1 MVFEKS
7 LTAMVK
13 GIRAHRGNESEYIQ
27 ACITEIQKEVASKN
41 MSTKSMAV
49 LKLAYLTMLGYDM
62 AWATF
67 AVVEVMGTNR
77 FATKRPGYLA
87 SSISFTDQTDVGL
100 LTINL
105 FKKDFGSQSQYESGT
120 AINCLSNIC
129 SAEISRDIM
138 TDLLSLLSSSR
149 AYLRKKTV
157 LCLYRIFLKDP
168 PALRT
173 CFPKLKDRLGDEDQ
187 GVLTATVNTFLE
199 LARKNARNYLSL
211 VPQLYHILVNTQN
224 NWLSIKLLKVF
235 QLLSPLEPRLPAKL
249 VEPLTN
255 ILNTTKAQSVEFE
268 AIRCVVRS
276 MPEGSA
282 IVALAIEK
290 LQTFL
295 NSSDRNLRFLALDL
309 YKEVVEKFKE
319 KTSLKD
325 LHDKVLTSIEEPD
338 LTVRR
343 VALQLLDRI
352 VDPSNFQEAVQRL
365 LEFSRKATLN
375 DEFIGTILRM
385 AARDRYALV
394 EDFAWYLLILGEISR
409 NMDSSYAATVAE
421 QFVDICVRVPQVRPY
436 AVTLALGLLDTPAEA
451 ERDSISVCTPM
462 VAACAWLLGEYS
474 GDLEKPSEAAFL
486 SGAKVLLTSRSI
498 QALDAAT
505 QTQCIWAA
513 SKLYLAVPE
522 HAPSTV
528 AQLHE
533 LLCSQLPSFVRST
546 HLDVSERARLALNI
560 ANFYKADAQSL
571 QSAKGLAAEQLL
583 PVKPD
588 AQAQVPVSV
597 DLDEPFFVIEEAR
610 PSFMPVRADPT
621 DPYSLASTYKDD
633 LGFASEPNRAEAP
646 QSTAQGVP
654 SSSMYY
660 LGKSD
665 ERAAAEQAQEPSV
678 PEVKD
683 PLAQMRERL
692 EAQRNAGAPK
702 YQVMRDD
709 VTAPGATP
717 TPDAGQVPSSSSTA
731 TLPIPPEKEL
741 TDLQG
746 RLWTVCHRG
755 EHLAV
760 YVCIR
765 SPNLRKR
772 QIRLELRCERLC
784 APELL
789 VSDVALRFPSAAHV
803 QEADAS
809 GRMLVVGSLQERS
822 SKVKANLDSAPF
834 LWPGVFDLR
843 CELEYLVKSA
853 SSEAAEAQSLPIQ
866 LRFPATTFLAPQ
878 PMSEDTISDYV
889 SSKSDLLG
897 HQTAQ
902 ALSFEKTADLSSL
915 VGRCAGLCHFHGIQQ
930 AVSPQSQDMKFL
942 LVGAVQPPSAA
953 TLEGQRAAPTGALVI
968 CRCAA
973 LVRPSGLELRI
984 TVKAF
989 QQDVADEIC
998 SQLVNTFRELM
1009 EGRLSSP

>member
-1 MVFEKS
+1 MHED
-7 LTAMVK
+7 
-13 GIRAHRGNESEYIQ
+13 AH
-27 ACITEIQKEVASKN
+27 
-41 MSTKSMAV
+41 
-49 LKLAYLTMLGYDM
+49 
-62 AWATF
+62 
-67 AVVEVMGTNR
+67 
-77 FATKRPGYLA
+77 
-87 SSISFTDQTDVGL
+87 
-100 LTINL
+100 
-105 FKKDFGSQSQYESGT
+105 
-120 AINCLSNIC
+120 
-129 SAEISRDIM
+129 
-138 TDLLSLLSSSR
+138 
-149 AYLRKKTV
+149 
-157 LCLYRIFLKDP
+157 FL
-168 PALRT
+168 
-173 CFPKLKDRLGDEDQ
+173 
-187 GVLTATVNTFLE
+187 
-199 LARKNARNYLSL
+199 
-211 VPQLYHILVNTQN
+211 PQ
-224 NWLSIKLLKVF
+224 
-235 QLLSPLEPRLPAKL
+235 
-249 VEPLTN
+249 
-255 ILNTTKAQSVEFE
+255 
-268 AIRCVVRS
+268 
-276 MPEGSA
+276 
-282 IVALAIEK
+282 
-290 LQTFL
+290 
-295 NSSDRNLRFLALDL
+295 
-309 YKEVVEKFKE
+309 
-319 KTSLKD
+319 
-325 LHDKVLTSIEEPD
+325 
-338 LTVRR
+338 
-343 VALQLLDRI
+343 
-352 VDPSNFQEAVQRL
+352 
-365 LEFSRKATLN
+365 
-375 DEFIGTILRM
+375 
-385 AARDRYALV
+385 
-394 EDFAWYLLILGEISR
+394 
-409 NMDSSYAATVAE
+409 
-421 QFVDICVRVPQVRPY
+421 
-436 AVTLALGLLDTPAEA
+436 
-451 ERDSISVCTPM
+451 
-462 VAACAWLLGEYS
+462 
-474 GDLEKPSEAAFL
+474 
-486 SGAKVLLTSRSI
+486 
-498 QALDAAT
+498 
-505 QTQCIWAA
+505 
-513 SKLYLAVPE
+513 
-522 HAPSTV
+522 
-528 AQLHE
+528 
-533 LLCSQLPSFVRST
+533 
-546 HLDVSERARLALNI
+546 
-560 ANFYKADAQSL
+560 ADAQSL
-571 QSAKGLAAEQLL
+571 QSAKGLVAEQLL

-597 DLDEPFFVIEEAR
+597 DLDEPFFVIEDAR

-621 DPYSLASTYKDD
+621 DPYSLASTYKDWRFFGRAASGDD

-731 TLPIPPEKEL
+731 TLPIPPEKDCREL

-765 SPNLRKR
+765 SPNLRRR

-809 GRMLVVGSLQERS
+809 GRMLVVGS
-822 SKVKANLDSAPF
+822 
-834 LWPGVFDLR
+834 
-843 CELEYLVKSA
+843 
-853 SSEAAEAQSLPIQ
+853 SEAAEAQSLPIQ

-878 PMSEDTISDYV
+878 PITGKDTISDYV

-930 AVSPQSQDMKFL
+930 ADMKFL